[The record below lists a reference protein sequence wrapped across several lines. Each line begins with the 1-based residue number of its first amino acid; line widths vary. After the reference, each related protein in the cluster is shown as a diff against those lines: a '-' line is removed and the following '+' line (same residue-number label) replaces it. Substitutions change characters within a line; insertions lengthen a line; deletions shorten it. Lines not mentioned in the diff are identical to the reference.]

1 MYKVLSNSDEHT
13 IVIDGNG
20 VHINDEHP
28 GWDCRQ
34 ISPHEYS
41 LIADGKVYNIFIEH
55 MDRSRKTVLLNVNG
69 SLIESRIQ
77 EPIDQVLK
85 NMGIDFSK
93 SQKKDPVKAPM
104 PGLVLKIMVAPGQVL
119 KKGDPVLVLEA
130 MKMENVFKSAADA
143 RVKEIHVTSG
153 QAVEKGQVLI
163 TLE

>member
-13 IVIDGNG
+13 IVIDGNS
-20 VHINDEHP
+20 VQINNEHP
-28 GWDCRQ
+28 AWDCKK
-34 ISPHEYS
+34 ITPHEYS
-41 LIADGKVYNIFIEH
+41 IIADGKVYNIFIEDI
-55 MDRSRKTVLLNVNG
+55 DRARKTIVLNVNG
-69 SLIESRIQ
+69 SLVESTIQ

-93 SQKKDPVKAPM
+93 NQKKDPVKAPM
-104 PGLVLKIMVAPGQVL
+104 PGLILKIMVTPGQVL

-143 RVKEIHVTSG
+143 TVKEIHVASG